1 MQFAGKRTI
10 SCRSCQKGSLFTTF
24 MILDIF
30 RFRRL
35 FKQQYFRT
43 NILIIPL
50 QTGCGTNN
58 VKIEKS
64 RINWGEQNSSS
75 LKLQQ
80 VDIMNSV
87 QCEIAKQVQ
96 SSNNALLNPNQQYVN
111 LNAIE
116 PPINQIEQSNISVML
131 PEQFTADKT
140 ENQNESNK
148 QDTNETELSSQNALI
163 QTIRKQIPPH
173 FFSNFA
179 QISFKNAAP
188 CSAVNQFISN
198 QNFQFGPQLIDLVL
212 NSQLIFKPSEFAFVF
227 GTL

>member
-1 MQFAGKRTI
+1 
-10 SCRSCQKGSLFTTF
+10 
-24 MILDIF
+24 MILVLDNDQIEIF
-30 RFRRL
+30 QN
-35 FKQQYFRT
+35 KQ
-43 NILIIPL
+43 ILIIPL

-58 VKIEKS
+58 VEIEKS

-75 LKLQQ
+75 LKQQ
-80 VDIMNSV
+80 KEDIMNSV

-96 SSNNALLNPNQQYVN
+96 ISNNALLNPNQQYVN

-131 PEQFTADKT
+131 PELNETK
-140 ENQNESNK
+140 NESN
-148 QDTNETELSSQNALI
+148 QLDTNERSQNVLI
-163 QTIRKQIPPH
+163 QTIRKQIPTH

-179 QISFKNAAP
+179 QISFKNVAP

-212 NSQLIFKPSEFAFVF
+212 NSQPIFKPSEFAFVF
-227 GTL
+227 STLWYCQIQHLVRAERNRRKDEAENE